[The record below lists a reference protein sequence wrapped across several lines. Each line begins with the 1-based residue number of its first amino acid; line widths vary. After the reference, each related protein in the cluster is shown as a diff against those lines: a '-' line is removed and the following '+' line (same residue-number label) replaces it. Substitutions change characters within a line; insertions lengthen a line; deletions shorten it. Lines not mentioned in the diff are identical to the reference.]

1 MIPPLRWINFPRKT
15 WVNFDYKSIKGY
27 RFINKPVNA
36 IPYSAFEEL
45 SAIYDFDAKLVSGL

>member
-1 MIPPLRWINFPRKT
+1 MG
-15 WVNFDYKSIKGY
+15 YYHGYKGY

-45 SAIYDFDAKLVSGL
+45 EWN

>member
-1 MIPPLRWINFPRKT
+1 MG
-15 WVNFDYKSIKGY
+15 YYHGYKGY

-45 SAIYDFDAKLVSGL
+45 SAYMISMRNSEAVYKTPWFLSGTEK